1 MKHIEHNL
9 NSIRRRIMVRVWYSY
24 ALSLVERGT
33 FAHGLILGGL
43 VALFGRLTHVAALT
57 ENLSHVPASMLPA
70 YIWQTIAAAL
80 AGGEVLTV
88 LVTLLLVM
96 LAVGAVVRLGKVLGK
111 HQTEAMV

>member
-24 ALSLVERGT
+24 ALSLVERSH
-33 FAHGLILGGL
+33 FAHGLVLGGL

-57 ENLSHVPASMLPA
+57 DNLLHVPATKLPS
-70 YIWQTIAAAL
+70 YVWQTIVAAL
-80 AGGEVLTV
+80 TGGEVLTV

-96 LAVGAVVRLGKVLGK
+96 LAIGAAVRLGRAIS
-111 HQTEAMV
+111 HHHEAIV